1 MKKKRL
7 KKKLSNE
14 LCERFIDA
22 LGLTTNPESDLLKQV
37 ISQMNVAERVKEA
50 VHATMIDRYPVVKET
65 IGKLIFESF
74 DLAEEELLK
83 LIEFLES
90 DLGKKFREKQPVFND
105 ALSRLL
111 DDEAIKV
118 MNSVLG
124 LIQEDINRQIMD
136 KGCDYKYY
144 LLPILDW
151 RKSKIT
157 S

>member
-1 MKKKRL
+1 
-7 KKKLSNE
+7 

-22 LGLTTNPESDLLKQV
+22 LGLAADPENDSIKQL

-50 VHATMIDRYPVVKET
+50 VHAKMIERYPAVKET

-74 DLAEEELLK
+74 DLTEGELLK

-90 DLGKKFREKQPVFND
+90 DIGKKFREKHPIFSD

-111 DDEAIKV
+111 DDEAMNV
-118 MNSVLG
+118 MNSVVG
-124 LIQEDINRQIMD
+124 LIQEDISKQMID

-144 LLPILDW
+144 LPPIVDW
-151 RKSKIT
+151 RKSKIK

>member
-1 MKKKRL
+1 MKKKKS
-7 KKKLSNE
+7 KKKVPNE

-22 LGLTTNPESDLLKQV
+22 LGLAANPESDSIKQL
-37 ISQMNVAERVKEA
+37 ISQMNVAEKVKEA
-50 VHATMIDRYPVVKET
+50 VHAKMIERYPAVKET

-74 DLAEEELLK
+74 DLVEGELLK

-90 DLGKKFREKQPVFND
+90 DLGKKFREKHPVFSN

-111 DDEAIKV
+111 DEEAMTV

-124 LIQEDINRQIMD
+124 LIQEDINNQMLNR
-136 KGCDYKYY
+136 GCDYKYY
-144 LLPILDW
+144 LPPIVDW
-151 RKSKIT
+151 RKSKIK